1 MICLNKREMVNSRI
15 YISII
20 VVIQKYK
27 SMFKDREDDLV
38 NINKLLESNTFEFI
52 IIYGRRRVGKTELIL
67 QATRNTN
74 RIYYLAVGARN
85 LERFYDLCTRQ
96 YPEVSKL
103 RMDWE
108 VLFEYLRD
116 RVDVI
121 VIDEFQNMIKEDANI
136 LNIFQSVTDTVLT
149 DSRLKLFILGSSVSI
164 ITSKVLDYQSPLYGR
179 RTGSIDLKAVS
190 FFDLQKFY
198 PDLNIRELIEIYGF
212 ADGIPFY
219 LIKLDDRLWP
229 WLGKETGDKNSFLKD
244 EVDFIMRYEFEDV
257 STYKL
262 ILEAIAYGKTK
273 LGDIKDFMGV
283 KRTDISPYLR
293 NLIEVGMIKREV
305 PITEKAKSRLGR
317 YYISDNFLKFWFRYI
332 YPNVSAI
339 EEGIFDIDLIK
350 HDYNRYLGGIF
361 EHVAKQFLIRN
372 KDEIFNFTR
381 IGKWW
386 HREREI
392 DVVAMNELNGEILFL
407 ECNWQDLKH
416 GEAGK
421 ILAELADKSGYVQ
434 WNNDTRKEYYGILGR
449 KIENKEELRSRGFLA
464 FDLEDF

>member
-1 MICLNKREMVNSRI
+1 
-15 YISII
+15 
-20 VVIQKYK
+20 
-27 SMFKDREDDLV
+27 MFKDREDDLV

>member
-1 MICLNKREMVNSRI
+1 M
-15 YISII
+15 
-20 VVIQKYK
+20 VIQKAE
-27 SMFKDREDDLV
+27 SLFKDRQNDLA
-38 NINKLLESNTFEFI
+38 NINRLLDSDTFEFI

-74 RIYYLAVGARN
+74 RIYYLAVGAKN
-85 LERFYDLCTRQ
+85 LERFYDLCIRQ

-108 VLFEYLRD
+108 VLLEYLKD
-116 RVDVI
+116 KVDVVI
-121 VIDEFQNMIKEDANI
+121 IDEFQNMIQEDANI
-136 LNIFQSVTDTVLT
+136 LNIFQSVTDTVLN

-164 ITSKVLDYQSPLYGR
+164 MTSRVLDYKSPLYGR

-198 PDLNIRELIEIYGF
+198 PDLDVKELIEIYGF

-219 LIKLDDRLWP
+219 LIKLDDHLWP
-229 WLGKETGDKNSFLKD
+229 WIGKETGDKNSFLKD

-262 ILEAIAYGKTK
+262 ILEAIAHGKTK
-273 LGDIKDFMGV
+273 LGDIKDFIGV

-293 NLIEVGMIKREV
+293 NLIEVGMVKREV

-350 HDYNRYLGGIF
+350 SDYNRYLGGVF
-361 EHVAKQFLIRN
+361 EDVARQFLIKE
-372 KDEIFNFTR
+372 KDNIFNFTK

-407 ECNWQDLKH
+407 ECKWQDLKQ
-416 GEAGK
+416 GEAEK
-421 ILAELADKSGYVQ
+421 VLVELKDKSRYVL
-434 WNNDTRKEYYGILGR
+434 WNNDTRKEFFGLLGR
-449 KIENKEELRSRGFLA
+449 KIENKEELRSRGFLV

>member
-1 MICLNKREMVNSRI
+1 
-15 YISII
+15 
-20 VVIQKYK
+20 
-27 SMFKDREDDLV
+27 MFKDREDDLV

-372 KDEIFNFTR
+372 KDQIFNFTR

>member
-1 MICLNKREMVNSRI
+1 M
-15 YISII
+15 
-20 VVIQKYK
+20 VIQK
-27 SMFKDREDDLV
+27 SGSLFKDRQNDLA
-38 NINKLLESNTFEFI
+38 NINKLLDSDTFEFI

-67 QATRNTN
+67 QATRNTD
-74 RIYYLAVGARN
+74 RIYYLAVGEKN
-85 LERFYDLCTRQ
+85 LERFYDLCIRQ

-108 VLFEYLRD
+108 VLFEYLKD
-116 RVDVI
+116 KVDVVI
-121 VIDEFQNMIKEDANI
+121 IDEFQNMIQEDANI
-136 LNIFQSVTDTVLT
+136 LNIFQSVTDTVLN
-149 DSRLKLFILGSSVSI
+149 DSKLKLFILGSSVSI
-164 ITSKVLDYQSPLYGR
+164 MTSRVLDYKSPLYGR

-190 FFDLQKFY
+190 FFDLVKFY
-198 PDLNIRELIEIYGF
+198 PDFDVKELIEIYGF

-229 WLGKETGDKNSFLKD
+229 WLKKETRNNNSFLKD

-262 ILEAIAYGKTK
+262 ILEAIAHGKTK
-273 LGDIKDFMGV
+273 LGDIKDFIGV
-283 KRTDISPYLR
+283 KRTDLSPYLR
-293 NLIEVGMIKREV
+293 NLIEVGMIKRDI

-350 HDYNRYLGGIF
+350 SDYNRYLGGVF
-361 EHVAKQFLIRN
+361 EDVARQFLIKE
-372 KDEIFNFTR
+372 KDNIFKFTK

-386 HREREI
+386 HKEREI

-407 ECNWQDLKH
+407 ECKWQDLKQ
-416 GEAGK
+416 GEAEK
-421 ILAELADKSGYVQ
+421 VLVELKDKSRFLQ
-434 WNNDTRKEYYGILGR
+434 WNNDTRREYFGILGK
-449 KIENKEELRSRGFLA
+449 KIENKDGLRSRGFLV

>member
-1 MICLNKREMVNSRI
+1 MF
-15 YISII
+15 
-20 VVIQKYK
+20 IQKSK
-27 SMFKDREDDLV
+27 TMFIDRENDLA
-38 NINKLLESNTFEFI
+38 NINKILDSNTFEFI
-52 IIYGRRRVGKTELIL
+52 IIYGRRRIGKTELIL

-74 RIYYLAVGARN
+74 RIYYLAVGAKN
-85 LERFYDLCTRQ
+85 LERFYDLCARQ

-108 VLFEYLRD
+108 VLFEYLKD

-121 VIDEFQNMIKEDANI
+121 VIDEFQNMIIEDANI
-136 LNIFQSVTDTVLT
+136 LNIFQSATDTVLI

-179 RTGSIDLKAVS
+179 STGSIDLKAVS

-198 PDLNIRELIEIYGF
+198 PDLNVKELIEIYGF

-229 WLGKETGDKNSFLKD
+229 WLGKETGGSNSFLKD

-273 LGDIKDFMGV
+273 LGDIKDFIGV

-293 NLIEVGMIKREV
+293 NLMEVGMIKREV

-350 HDYNRYLGGIF
+350 RDYNRYLGGIF
-361 EHVAKQFLIRN
+361 EHVAKQFLIRD

-407 ECNWQDLKH
+407 ESKWQDLKH

-421 ILAELADKSGYVQ
+421 ILAELKDKSRYVQ
-434 WNNDTRKEYYGILGR
+434 WNNDARKEYYGILGR
-449 KIENKEELRSRGFLA
+449 KIENKEELRSRGFMV
-464 FDLEDF
+464 FDSGDF

>member
-1 MICLNKREMVNSRI
+1 MF
-15 YISII
+15 
-20 VVIQKYK
+20 IQKSK
-27 SMFKDREDDLV
+27 TMFKDRENDLA
-38 NINKLLESNTFEFI
+38 NINKILDSNTFEFI
-52 IIYGRRRVGKTELIL
+52 IIYGRRRIGKTELIL

-74 RIYYLAVGARN
+74 RIYYLAVGAKN

-108 VLFEYLRD
+108 VLFEYLKD
-116 RVDVI
+116 RVDVV

-136 LNIFQSVTDTVLT
+136 LNIFQSVTDTLLT
-149 DSRLKLFILGSSVSI
+149 NSRLKLFILGSSVSI

-190 FFDLQKFY
+190 FFDIQKFY
-198 PDLNIRELIEIYGF
+198 PDLNIKELIEIYGF

-273 LGDIKDFMGV
+273 LGDIKDFIGV

-293 NLIEVGMIKREV
+293 NLMEVGMIKREV

-339 EEGIFDIDLIK
+339 EEGIFNIDLIK
-350 HDYNRYLGGIF
+350 RDYNKYLGGVF
-361 EHVAKQFLIRN
+361 EHVAKQFLIRD
-372 KDEIFNFTR
+372 KDGIFNFTR
-381 IGKWW
+381 VGKWW

-392 DVVAMNELNGEILFL
+392 DVVAMNELNCEILFL
-407 ECNWQDLKH
+407 ECKWQDLKH

-421 ILAELADKSGYVQ
+421 ILAELKDKSRYVQ
-434 WNNDTRKEYYGILGR
+434 WNNDARKEYYGILGR
-449 KIENKEELRSRGFLA
+449 KIENKEELRSRGFLV

>member
-1 MICLNKREMVNSRI
+1 MVNSRI